1 VTYSD
6 LSSAIR
12 PVPNIE
18 EFPVSKQQ
26 ENLTYSDDNFD
37 FSEDNGQREGDSA
50 DCDPTLEESCSLS
63 EPHLLTQ
70 GVLTDIFRDLSL
82 SKIQA
87 EFLGYRQVWDL
98 LHLTAYSLQGTETY
112 LRR

>member
-1 VTYSD
+1 

-26 ENLTYSDDNFD
+26 ENLTFSDENFD
-37 FSEDNGQREGDSA
+37 FSEDHGQKEGDNV
-50 DCDPTLEESCSLS
+50 DCDPTFEACCSLF

-70 GVLTDIFRDLSL
+70 GDLFDLFRDMILF
-82 SKIQA
+82 KIQA
-87 EFLGYRQVWDL
+87 EFLGYREVWDL
-98 LHLTAYSLQGTETY
+98 LHLTAYSLQGAESY
-112 LRR
+112 LRT